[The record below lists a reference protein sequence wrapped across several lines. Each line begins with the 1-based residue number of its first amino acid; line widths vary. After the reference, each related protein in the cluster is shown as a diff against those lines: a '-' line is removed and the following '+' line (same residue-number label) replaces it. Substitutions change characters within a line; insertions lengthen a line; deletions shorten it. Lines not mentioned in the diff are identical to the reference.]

1 MASGMKKMVINTQ
14 ERAISPDINRLQDF
28 KAKDIA
34 ELWRYLADVTE
45 NFDLTPGVI
54 TEFSAL
60 GTPMRAEVIN
70 GLMVEPS
77 VGSLTLD
84 IKPGLLFAIA
94 PDAGLDDSNY
104 KFVSSVGLP
113 VAGGISMTANPGVST
128 RIDVI
133 ECSIADTITETDN
146 RDIFNPSTGLFVAAS
161 KTKARAGTLVFRV
174 RAGTP
179 GAGFPGSVSGWLPLM
194 VARVPAATVSNDTM
208 TFWDV
213 RPLVSDRVRGLSA
226 GEHEVPVWGDMN
238 FRVQSGG
245 SGATPS
251 NLEGYCRVGYRG
263 RWLGGTLRRGTKG
276 PSDTGSVDLR
286 NVDVQEGAGITSV
299 VGAPYYIY
307 LLIPFGLPRWSRY
320 TEFGVGFRR
329 PRSPNGIMVVSV
341 VPPDARSRPS
351 TAITLPTGLGF
362 SSTTTDGVCISSS
375 FQYLNGFG
383 GFYTHNRKTLLT
395 DTLATITNTVVP
407 SLSLIFRAYVVP
419 ITHFPPNATAIY
431 AKSRIV
437 LQSPNT
443 APLYIDFLQM
453 NPGMFIRE
461 QSVANPGTGFA
472 SPNFTPAFGWL
483 TRVHADDV
491 YFSAVSTGCDAWLPI
506 GGAIWP
512 LLNAHPVI
520 GYDLQMGSYSE
531 RQQTPPNPIDIS
543 GVVYVNGWEF

>member
-45 NFDLTPGVI
+45 DFDIAPGVI
-54 TEFSAL
+54 TEYSTL
-60 GTPMRAEVIN
+60 ETPLRAEIIN

-84 IKPGLLFAIA
+84 IKPGLLFAIS
-94 PDAGLDDSNY
+94 PDAGPDDSNY
-104 KFVSSVGLP
+104 KFVSSDGLP
-113 VAGGISMTANPGVST
+113 IAGGISMTANASGST

-133 ECSIADTITETDN
+133 ECSITSTIVETDN
-146 RDIFNPSTGLFVAAS
+146 RDIFNPSTGLFTAAS
-161 KTKARAGTLVFRV
+161 ITKALEGTLTFRV

-179 GAGFPGSVSGWLPLM
+179 GGGFPGSVSGWLPLM

-226 GEHEVPVWGDMN
+226 GQHSVPVWGDMN

-245 SGATPS
+245 GVTPCV
-251 NLEGYCRVGYRG
+251 LEGYCRVGYKG
-263 RWLGGTLRRGTKG
+263 RWLGGTLRRGTQG
-276 PSDTGSVDLR
+276 ATDTGSVNLLDA
-286 NVDVQEGAGITSV
+286 DVQEGAGITLVNGS
-299 VGAPYYIY
+299 PYYLY
-307 LLIPFGLPRWSRY
+307 LVTPFSLPRWSRY
-320 TEFGVGFRR
+320 TEFGVGYRR
-329 PRSPNGIMVVSV
+329 PRSPNGILVVSL
-341 VPPDARSRPS
+341 VPPDATSQPS
-351 TAITLPTGLGF
+351 AAITLPNGLGF
-362 SSTTTDGVCISSS
+362 SSTTQAGVCISSS
-375 FQYLNGFG
+375 FMYATGYG
-383 GFYTHNRKTLLT
+383 GFYTENRKTLLT
-395 DTLATITNTVVP
+395 NVLATIANTVVP
-407 SLSLIFRAYVVP
+407 SLSLIFRAYAVP

-461 QSVANPGTGFA
+461 QAVVNPGLGFA
-472 SPNFTPAFGWL
+472 SPNFTPAYGWL

-491 YFSAVSTGCDAWLPI
+491 YFTAVGTGCDAWLPI

-512 LLNAHPVI
+512 LLNTHPVI
-520 GYDLQMGSYSE
+520 GYDIQMGSYSE
-531 RQQTPPNPIDIS
+531 QQQTPPNPIGIT
-543 GVVYVNGWEF
+543 GVVYVSGWSF